1 MLSTDGSHIYDG
13 FLCVKLQT
21 YPFLRAFLKNVLD
34 TNARM
39 HLGYFKRIQ
48 VLSGPFEKKHI
59 HFKLPPRPLIRNP
72 THVRGTRLSFGP
84 EPARV
89 LGRTLGFRI
98 QVDP

>member
-39 HLGYFKRIQ
+39 HLGYF
-48 VLSGPFEKKHI
+48 